1 MRILHTSDWHLGR
14 ALCGER
20 LLEDQCHV
28 LAQLVE
34 IVKDFRPAA
43 VVVAGDVYDRAVP
56 SPEAVQALDD
66 VVSELVLGCDTDVVL
81 LAGNHDSGARLS
93 FGARVLARN
102 RLHVV
107 GSLREGPAVVRLN
120 DEWGEVSICVV
131 PYTEPALAAYE
142 LDCPTI
148 CDHDTAMRV
157 AVERLR
163 SMPLSRRTVLA
174 AHTFVTGAETS
185 ESERTLTVGG
195 AGSVALD
202 ALDGFSYVALGH
214 LHQAQMV
221 GRETVR
227 YSGSLLKYAFS
238 EEHHRKQVDLIS
250 LDGEGRSIVESVPL
264 VPRRDVR
271 NVEGRFDD
279 LIREVVG
286 SNREDLISIS
296 LLDTQPILDA
306 RLRLSEVYPN
316 VLQVQQPNFQ
326 RQGGGQLESPR
337 HTNIS
342 ERDLFDAFFQQVSGR
357 EMNADEK
364 QELDEALEAIHRAER
379 EAVA

>member
-20 LLEDQCHV
+20 LLDDQCHV

-34 IVKDFRPAA
+34 VVKEFRPGA
-43 VVVAGDVYDRAVP
+43 VIVAGDVYDRAIP
-56 SPEAVQALDD
+56 SPEAVEALDEI
-66 VVSELVLGCDTDVVL
+66 VSQLVLDCDTNVIL

-93 FGARVLARN
+93 FGSRVLARN

-107 GSLREGPAVVRLN
+107 GSLRDGPAVIRLH
-120 DEWGEVSICVV
+120 DEWGEVTFGVL

-148 CDHDTAMRV
+148 CDHDTAMRT
-157 AVERLR
+157 AVERIR
-163 SMPLSRRTVLA
+163 SLPLSRRTVLA
-174 AHTFVTGAETS
+174 AHTFVSGAETS

-195 AGSVALD
+195 AGTVALD

-214 LHQAQMV
+214 LHRAQMV

-250 LDGEGRSIVESVPL
+250 LDAEGRSTVESVPL
-264 VPRRDVR
+264 LPRRDVR
-271 NVEGRFDD
+271 TVEGKFND
-279 LIREVVG
+279 LLRRGTEP
-286 SNREDLISIS
+286 NRADLISIT

-306 RLRLSEVYPN
+306 RLRLSEVFPN

-326 RQGGGQLESPR
+326 RPGGGPRESSR
-337 HTNIS
+337 YANMS

-357 EMNADEK
+357 QLNADEK
-364 QELDEALEAIHRAER
+364 EELDNALEAIRTVER
-379 EAVA
+379 EVGA